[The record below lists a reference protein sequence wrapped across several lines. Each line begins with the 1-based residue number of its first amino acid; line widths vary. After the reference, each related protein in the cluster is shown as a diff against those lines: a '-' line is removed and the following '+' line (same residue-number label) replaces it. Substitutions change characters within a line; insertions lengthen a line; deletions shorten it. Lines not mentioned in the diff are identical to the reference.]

1 MDEPVEFD
9 KYIDT
14 LINAELNKL
23 VSEKIAPYTCQF
35 LKCDTTKALVPFASG
50 VLAELGGNYYILTAS
65 HVIEDWSDSNKLF
78 VEISE
83 GHVSIVGKAYGTEE
97 TEDKLDITYIKLK
110 PAIVP
115 LLKAWYQFLTLD
127 KFLEHNKS
135 LFEANYCAYGY
146 PVAYQKRDK
155 NDQLKPL
162 GVAHWG
168 KPIQD
173 KVFFH
178 YEFNPLAHYVI
189 DIQGK
194 GTNTKTGVYEKINLE
209 HYGLSGGG
217 LWYTKLEHKRDKFI
231 SDACLIGI
239 MIEFRKGKYNCL
251 IANRIEVI
259 IAAIQMHES
268 VKLVPEKRRFVKLFR
283 RPKRK

>member
-1 MDEPVEFD
+1 MEEPDELD
-9 KYIDT
+9 NHIDT
-14 LINAELNKL
+14 LINAELTKL
-23 VSEKIAPYTCQF
+23 VAEKIARYTCHF
-35 LKCDTTKALVPFASG
+35 LKQDASKRLVPFASG

-78 VEISE
+78 VEIHG
-83 GHVSIVGKAYGTEE
+83 GHVSVVGKAYGTEE

-135 LFEANYCAYGY
+135 LLEANYCAYGY
-146 PVAYQKRDK
+146 PVAYQKRKD
-155 NDQLKPL
+155 DQLKPL

-168 KPIQD
+168 KPSQD

-178 YEFNPLAHYVI
+178 YGFNPMAHYVI

-194 GTNTKTGVYEKINLE
+194 ATNTKTGVHEKIHLE

-217 LWYTKLEHKRDKFI
+217 LWYTKVDYKRDKFI
-231 SDACLIGI
+231 SDARLIGI
-239 MIEFRKGKYNCL
+239 MIEFRKGKYNSL

-259 IAAIQMHES
+259 LAAIQLHEGL
-268 VKLVPEKRRFVKLFR
+268 KIIPEKKRFVKLFKKA
-283 RPKRK
+283 KRK

>member
-1 MDEPVEFD
+1 MEEPEELD

-23 VSEKIAPYTCQF
+23 VAERIAPYTCQF
-35 LKCDTTKALVPFASG
+35 LKMDTGKGLIPFASG
-50 VLAELGGNYYILTAS
+50 VLAELSSNYYILTAS
-65 HVIEDWSDSNKLF
+65 HVIEDWSDTNKLF
-78 VEISE
+78 VEIRG
-83 GHVSIVGKAYGTEE
+83 GHVSVVGKAYGTEE

-115 LLKAWYQFLTLD
+115 YLKDWYKFLTLD
-127 KFLEHNKS
+127 KFFEHNKS
-135 LFEANYCAYGY
+135 LLEPDYCAYGY
-146 PVAYQKRDK
+146 PVAYQRRE

-168 KPIQD
+168 KPSQD

-178 YEFNPLAHYVI
+178 YRFNPLAHYLI

-194 GTNTKTGVYEKINLE
+194 GMNTKTGIYEKINLE

-217 LWYTKLEHKRDKFI
+217 LWYTRVDYKREKFI
-231 SDACLIGI
+231 SDARLIGI

-259 IAAIQMHES
+259 LAAIQLHES
-268 VKLVPEKRRFVKLFR
+268 VKLMPEKKRFVKLFKK
-283 RPKRK
+283 PKRK